1 MLQPVLT
8 AFVEYVACS
17 LKALALEPFQDY
29 DASKQHT
36 CSAVHPTIGGC
47 RFSPQ
52 AILSMT
58 VKPASL
64 IDTSSVELQ
73 PKDAPE
79 QHRHEASAAVR
90 HILPSADQSLEAELL
105 SAIVSSSDDAIVSK
119 DLNGVVTSW
128 NSAAEKMF
136 GYTAEEMVGS
146 PITKIIPPELHKD
159 ETKILSTI
167 ASGGR
172 IDHFETVR
180 VTKEGQPIEVSLTVS
195 PVKDESG
202 KIVGAA
208 KIARDITQKKK
219 TERSLH
225 TAERLA
231 SVGRLAAT
239 VAHEINN
246 PLEALTNLI
255 YLARHSED
263 PEERV
268 AYLAQAEEELGR
280 IAHLT
285 RQTLG
290 FYRETKEISS
300 IRVGTLVA
308 SLLLVFSSRA
318 KNKGVELYSEVSA
331 DPEIRAVPGEI
342 RQLIANLISNS
353 IDAVNG
359 SGKIRVRVS
368 DAVDWKQRERK
379 GVRLTV
385 ADSGAGI
392 EQELRGQLFEPF
404 FTTKK
409 QVGTGLGLWVCKS
422 IVEQHRGSIRVK
434 SSTLPDKSWT
444 VFSVF
449 LPRDIQY

>member
-1 MLQPVLT
+1 
-8 AFVEYVACS
+8 
-17 LKALALEPFQDY
+17 
-29 DASKQHT
+29 
-36 CSAVHPTIGGC
+36 
-47 RFSPQ
+47 
-52 AILSMT
+52 MT

-64 IDTSSVELQ
+64 INARSSA
-73 PKDAPE
+73 PPSKDALE
-79 QHRHEASAAVR
+79 QHRQEPSAAVR
-90 HILPSADQSLEAELL
+90 HILPGANQSLEAELL

-128 NSAAEKMF
+128 NSAAERIF

-167 ASGGR
+167 ASGER

-180 VTKEGQPIEVSLTVS
+180 VTKDGQRIEVSLTVS
-195 PVKDESG
+195 PVKDVSG

-225 TAERLA
+225 TAEKLA

-263 PEERV
+263 PKDGV

-280 IAHLT
+280 IAQLT

-290 FYRETKEISS
+290 FYRETKETSP
-300 IRVGTLVA
+300 IRVGALLA
-308 SLLLVFSSRA
+308 SLLPVFSSRA
-318 KNKGVELYSEVSA
+318 KNKGVKLCSEISGDSEVC
-331 DPEIRAVPGEI
+331 AVPGEI

-353 IDAVNG
+353 IDAVNL

-368 DAVDWKQRERK
+368 DATDWSQRERK

-392 EQELRGQLFEPF
+392 EQEFRAQLFEPF

-422 IVEQHRGSIRVK
+422 IVEHHGGSIRVK
-434 SSTLPDKSWT
+434 SSTLPGRSWT
-444 VFSVF
+444 AFSVF
-449 LPRDIQY
+449 LPRNTQQLLPSGELSESVRT

>member
-1 MLQPVLT
+1 
-8 AFVEYVACS
+8 
-17 LKALALEPFQDY
+17 
-29 DASKQHT
+29 
-36 CSAVHPTIGGC
+36 
-47 RFSPQ
+47 
-52 AILSMT
+52 MT
-58 VKPASL
+58 VKPARL
-64 IDTSSVELQ
+64 IDARGTATPS
-73 PKDAPE
+73 KDALEEHP
-79 QHRHEASAAVR
+79 QKTTDAVT
-90 HILPSADQSLEAELL
+90 HTPSSADHSLDAELL

-128 NSAAEKMF
+128 NSAAERIF

-146 PITKIIPPELHKD
+146 QIIKIIPPELHGD

-167 ASGGR
+167 ASGKR

-180 VTKEGQPIEVSLTVS
+180 VTKDGQRIEVSLTVS
-195 PVKDESG
+195 PVKDASG
-202 KIVGAA
+202 RIVGAA

-219 TERSLH
+219 AERSLH

-246 PLEALTNLI
+246 PLEALTNLV
-255 YLARHSED
+255 YLARHSKD
-263 PEERV
+263 PKDGA
-268 AYLAQAEEELGR
+268 AYLRQAEEELGR
-280 IAHLT
+280 IAQLT

-290 FYRETKEISS
+290 FYRETKETSTIS
-300 IRVGTLVA
+300 VGALVG
-308 SLLLVFSSRA
+308 SLLPVFTSRA
-318 KNKGVELYSEVSA
+318 RNKGIELCSEVSG
-331 DPEIRAVPGEI
+331 DSEVSAVPGEI

-368 DAVDWKQRERK
+368 DAIDWKERERR

-385 ADSGAGI
+385 ADTGAGI
-392 EQELRGQLFEPF
+392 EAEFRAQLFEPF

-434 SSTLPDKSWT
+434 SSTVAGKSWT
-444 VFSVF
+444 AFSVF
-449 LPRDIQY
+449 LPRDTQAGLSSGALREEART

>member
-1 MLQPVLT
+1 
-8 AFVEYVACS
+8 
-17 LKALALEPFQDY
+17 
-29 DASKQHT
+29 
-36 CSAVHPTIGGC
+36 
-47 RFSPQ
+47 
-52 AILSMT
+52 
-58 VKPASL
+58 
-64 IDTSSVELQ
+64 
-73 PKDAPE
+73 
-79 QHRHEASAAVR
+79 
-90 HILPSADQSLEAELL
+90 
-105 SAIVSSSDDAIVSK
+105 
-119 DLNGVVTSW
+119 
-128 NSAAEKMF
+128 
-136 GYTAEEMVGS
+136 
-146 PITKIIPPELHKD
+146 
-159 ETKILSTI
+159 
-167 ASGGR
+167 
-172 IDHFETVR
+172 
-180 VTKEGQPIEVSLTVS
+180 
-195 PVKDESG
+195 
-202 KIVGAA
+202 
-208 KIARDITQKKK
+208 
-219 TERSLH
+219 
-225 TAERLA
+225 
-231 SVGRLAAT
+231 
-239 VAHEINN
+239 
-246 PLEALTNLI
+246 
-255 YLARHSED
+255 
-263 PEERV
+263 
-268 AYLAQAEEELGR
+268 
-280 IAHLT
+280 
-285 RQTLG
+285 
-290 FYRETKEISS
+290 
-300 IRVGTLVA
+300 LVA

>member
-1 MLQPVLT
+1 MLQPVLS
-8 AFVEYVACS
+8 ASVEYVPCA
-17 LKALALEPFQDY
+17 LKTLEPFQDY

-73 PKDAPE
+73 PKDTPE

>member
-1 MLQPVLT
+1 
-8 AFVEYVACS
+8 
-17 LKALALEPFQDY
+17 
-29 DASKQHT
+29 
-36 CSAVHPTIGGC
+36 
-47 RFSPQ
+47 
-52 AILSMT
+52 MT

-73 PKDAPE
+73 PKDTPE

-300 IRVGTLVA
+300 IRIGTLVA

>member
-1 MLQPVLT
+1 MTIKTVSAIDARGTEPGG
-8 AFVEYVACS
+8 
-17 LKALALEPFQDY
+17 KDALEKHRQELPI
-29 DASKQHT
+29 ATKCGLT
-36 CSAVHPTIGGC
+36 GGH
-47 RFSPQ
+47 F
-52 AILSMT
+52 
-58 VKPASL
+58 
-64 IDTSSVELQ
+64 
-73 PKDAPE
+73 
-79 QHRHEASAAVR
+79 
-90 HILPSADQSLEAELL
+90 LEAELL
-105 SAIVSSSDDAIVSK
+105 SAIVASSDDAIVSK
-119 DLNGVVTSW
+119 DLNGIVTSW
-128 NSAAEKMF
+128 NSAAEKIF

-146 PITKIIPPELHKD
+146 PILKIIPPELHKD
-159 ETKILSTI
+159 ETRILRTI
-167 ASGGR
+167 ASGER

-180 VTKEGQPIEVSLTVS
+180 MTKDGQRIEVSLTVS
-195 PVKDESG
+195 PVKDVSG
-202 KIVGAA
+202 QIVGAA
-208 KIARDITQKKK
+208 KIARDITQRKK

-263 PEERV
+263 PKDGA

-280 IAHLT
+280 IAQLT

-290 FYRETKEISS
+290 FYRETKEISP
-300 IRVGTLVA
+300 IRVGALVA
-308 SLLLVFSSRA
+308 SLLPVFSSRA
-318 KNKGVELYSEVSA
+318 KNKGVELTSEVSG

-353 IDAVNG
+353 IDAVSG

-368 DAVDWKQRERK
+368 DAVDWKQRQRK

-392 EQELRGQLFEPF
+392 EKELRSQLFEPF

-409 QVGTGLGLWVCKS
+409 EVGTGLGLWVCKS

-444 VFSVF
+444 AFSVF
-449 LPRDIQY
+449 LPRDTQY

>member
-1 MLQPVLT
+1 
-8 AFVEYVACS
+8 
-17 LKALALEPFQDY
+17 
-29 DASKQHT
+29 
-36 CSAVHPTIGGC
+36 
-47 RFSPQ
+47 
-52 AILSMT
+52 
-58 VKPASL
+58 
-64 IDTSSVELQ
+64 
-73 PKDAPE
+73 
-79 QHRHEASAAVR
+79 
-90 HILPSADQSLEAELL
+90 
-105 SAIVSSSDDAIVSK
+105 
-119 DLNGVVTSW
+119 
-128 NSAAEKMF
+128 MF

>member
-1 MLQPVLT
+1 M
-8 AFVEYVACS
+8 
-17 LKALALEPFQDY
+17 
-29 DASKQHT
+29 
-36 CSAVHPTIGGC
+36 I
-47 RFSPQ
+47 
-52 AILSMT
+52 
-58 VKPASL
+58 VKRTSL
-64 IDTSSVELQ
+64 IDTSSIELQ
-73 PKDAPE
+73 PEDASE
-79 QHRHEASAAVR
+79 QHRQEPSAAVR

-128 NSAAEKMF
+128 NSAAERIF
-136 GYTAEEMVGS
+136 GYAAEEMVGS
-146 PITKIIPPELHKD
+146 PITKIIPPELHND

-167 ASGGR
+167 ASGER

-180 VTKEGQPIEVSLTVS
+180 VTKDGQRIEVSLTVS
-195 PVKDESG
+195 PVKDASG

-263 PEERV
+263 AKDGV
-268 AYLAQAEEELGR
+268 AYLAQAEEELRR

-290 FYRETKEISS
+290 FYRETKETSP
-300 IRVGTLVA
+300 IRVGALVA
-308 SLLLVFSSRA
+308 SLLPVFSSRA
-318 KNKGVELYSEVSA
+318 KNKGVKLCSEISGDSEVF
-331 DPEIRAVPGEI
+331 AVPGEI

-353 IDAVNG
+353 IDAVNL

-368 DAVDWKQRERK
+368 DATDWSQRERK

-392 EQELRGQLFEPF
+392 EQEFRGQLFEPF

-434 SSTLPDKSWT
+434 SSTIVGRSWT
-444 VFSVF
+444 AFSVF
-449 LPRDIQY
+449 LPRDTRHGLSSGAFSEAVKT